1 MKKVMVWKVWMFLL
15 AMTGATCSQAA
26 EIDFSS
32 ATDFI
37 RMELVLKDVERL
49 HSSYEMNVTLSPE
62 ATERMQHISRESI
75 GQQMTLSIN
84 GWKISTATVHSVLGS
99 RFSIAIPKSI
109 AKDLLPTLID

>member
-26 EIDFSS
+26 EINLSS

-37 RMELVLKDVERL
+37 RMELVLKDVERR
-49 HSSYEMNVTLSPE
+49 HSSYEMNVMLSPE
-62 ATERMQHISRESI
+62 ATERIQRISRESI
-75 GQQMTLSIN
+75 GQQMTVSIN
-84 GWKISTATVHSVLGS
+84 GWRISTATVQSVMGS
-99 RFSIAIPKSI
+99 QFRIAIPKSI